1 MKMSVPVWSKR
12 VEHGGIATLLQGE
25 GLQPTSWTV
34 EPVGWRGTVP
44 ATGNAV
50 G

>member
-1 MKMSVPVWSKR
+1 MLPYYR
-12 VEHGGIATLLQGE
+12 ERDAAHLLDR
-25 GLQPTSWTV
+25 

-44 ATGNAV
+44 ATGNVV